1 MRNARSLEQFAE
13 VVAFRSTP
21 LQFLR
26 TAVEDD
32 AAAIAVNLL
41 TCSLREEGKGRHFVG
56 ERSKDWNEKHSRSS
70 DQMQLDLACKEKKEA
85 IHGEHKVGCRKKD
98 GTTSMEWNC
107 SEPFLTSCGIQKQEL
122 LEDAGVEADDFYRDS
137 NNLRWGVV
145 WVLAPV
151 IVAASLIR
159 CLSTPR
165 IPDIRDTLPYSDQ
178 ASLYFHI
185 EVTPSTSARS
195 RKPA

>member
-122 LEDAGVEADDFYRDS
+122 LEMREWKLMISTGIPTTALGCRLGIGACYRGSILDKMPVHSADTGYQRYF
-137 NNLRWGVV
+137 
-145 WVLAPV
+145 
-151 IVAASLIR
+151 
-159 CLSTPR
+159 
-165 IPDIRDTLPYSDQ
+165 TL
-178 ASLYFHI
+178 F
-185 EVTPSTSARS
+185 
-195 RKPA
+195 

>member
-13 VVAFRSTP
+13 VVAFRSTT

-41 TCSLREEGKGRHFVG
+41 ACSLREEGKGRHFVG

-85 IHGEHKVGCRKKD
+85 IHGEHKWDAERKT
-98 GTTSMEWNC
+98 GQQVWN
-107 SEPFLTSCGIQKQEL
+107 GM
-122 LEDAGVEADDFYRDS
+122 
-137 NNLRWGVV
+137 
-145 WVLAPV
+145 
-151 IVAASLIR
+151 AAS
-159 CLSTPR
+159 
-165 IPDIRDTLPYSDQ
+165 
-178 ASLYFHI
+178 
-185 EVTPSTSARS
+185 RS
-195 RKPA
+195 